1 MILRKATF
9 SLVLFTLIGLVSTAQ
24 TMQMPSQGQ
33 QKDID
38 VSEKEMQRFVKAS
51 DELQVMQQDAQK
63 KMMKTIEDN
72 GMDVKRY
79 SEIERATRSG
89 QDVDMS
95 KKEEQAYQKTTTAV
109 QQEQMKLQ
117 KEAVEILEK
126 HDFERQRFMEI
137 SQALRTD
144 KELLEE
150 YKEIKNQ

>member
-1 MILRKATF
+1 MILRKTTI
-9 SLVLFTLIGLVSTAQ
+9 SLLLFTLIGLASSAQ

-38 VSEKEMQRFVKAS
+38 VAEKEMQRFVKAS
-51 DELQVMQQDAQK
+51 DALQVMQQDAQK

-79 SEIERATRSG
+79 SEIENATRSG
-89 QDVDMS
+89 QEVDMT
-95 KKEEQAYQKTTTAV
+95 KTEEQVYQKTSTAV

-117 KEAVEILEK
+117 KEAIKILEE
-126 HDFERQRFMEI
+126 HDFERQRFTEI
-137 SQALRTD
+137 SQALRSD
-144 KELLEE
+144 KELLEQ